1 MKEIN
6 YKDYEKLINQ
16 LAGKWYK
23 RLNIELSDAIG
34 QANISYCY
42 ALRTF
47 DETKGLFSTHLYSKI
62 VGRYKDFYD
71 KEKNKIHTIT
81 TNCENTYIANNDL
94 LELQDKVSPDAC
106 FVLKLVIE
114 NPENLI
120 SSTTKRLNKQAVA
133 KYLKLQNWSLA
144 KIKLVFREIK
154 KYL

>member
-1 MKEIN
+1 MKVIN
-6 YKDYEKLINQ
+6 YKDYEKLIFQ
-16 LAGKWYK
+16 LAGKWHK

-42 ALRTF
+42 ALKTF
-47 DETKGLFSTHLYSKI
+47 DETKGLFSTHLYEKI
-62 VGRYKDFYD
+62 IGRYRDFYT

-94 LELQDKVSPDAC
+94 SELFDKISPDAS
-106 FVLKLVIE
+106 FVLKLVID

-120 SSTTKRLNKQAVA
+120 SSTTKRLNKQAVT
-133 KYLKLQNWSLA
+133 KYLKSQNWSLS
-144 KIKLVFREIK
+144 KIKLIFREIK